1 MSALPFRLALLL
13 ALALNCK
20 GFGCTPGDFTATCAQ
35 SCGESGVALVL
46 TQQNVCVC
54 RSAVTPRAEVAR

>member
-1 MSALPFRLALLL
+1 L

-20 GFGCTPGDFTATCAQ
+20 GMGCTPGDFTATCAQ